1 MRNCGYFQFTVT
13 DEQISEA
20 LRLAKYS
27 IENHPVHDVYA
38 NDTADT
44 YGLSAEERSLRYRFT
59 GTLGEI
65 LFADVY
71 GQSRP
76 TRAFG
81 AIDGQDHGKD
91 FSLEMAGQI
100 VVLDVKT
107 MNRNNANLYD
117 YYVLDLPVY
126 QMKKKPRTDR
136 YFHITLIPHD
146 RSDFYKGYDA
156 AFVGSIAKDEID
168 KYAQFFSAGS
178 LRPNNRKTSV
188 KFSRDTYEVKLSD
201 LISPPDPVV
210 NVLSLKN
217 FQKKTIFI
225 GKRYK
230 TVDNVCPH
238 CGSQLVKKDGPYG
251 EYMQCSNYPT
261 CRYRKSCKSY

>member
-1 MRNCGYFQFTVT
+1 MRNSGYFQFTVT
-13 DEQISEA
+13 EEQISEA

-27 IENHPVHDVYA
+27 IENHPVQDVYA

-81 AIDGQDHGKD
+81 ARDGQDHGID
-91 FSLEMAGQI
+91 FTFEMAGAT
-100 VVLDVKT
+100 VVIDVKT
-107 MNRNNANLYD
+107 MNRNSANLYD

-126 QMKKKPRTDR
+126 QMNKKPRTDR

-156 AFVGSIAKDEID
+156 AFVGSIAKDEI
-168 KYAQFFSAGS
+168 KTYAQFFSAGS
-178 LRPNNRKTSV
+178 LRPNNRKKSV
-188 KFSRDTYEVKLSD
+188 EFSRDTYEVKLSD

-210 NVLSLKN
+210 NVLSLIN
-217 FQKKTIFI
+217 FQKKRILI
-225 GKRYK
+225 GRRYN
-230 TVDNVCPH
+230 TVDNICPE
-238 CGSQLVKKDGPYG
+238 CGSQLVKKSGPYG
-251 EYMQCSNYPT
+251 DYMQCSNYPT
-261 CRYRKSCKSY
+261 CRYRKSCKGY